1 MIRSCGSVALLGPL
15 LSDEA
20 KETPEWKSW
29 VAHVQLLEFALRQE
43 FSLSD
48 AAELDRL
55 VKAHH
60 EKFLAGRCPP
70 GIVCNTVRNTVRNTH
85 PVTHVLLRAPHPMH
99 NASPMPEL
107 ISCPS
112 LL

>member
-48 AAELDRL
+48 AVELDRL

-60 EKFLAGRCPP
+60 EKFLAVSCPP

-85 PVTHVLLRAPHPMH
+85 PVTHVLLHAPHPMR

>member
-60 EKFLAGRCPP
+60 EKFLAVSCPP
-70 GIVCNTVRNTVRNTH
+70 GIVCNTVRNTVCEKSPSRSAQ
-85 PVTHVLLRAPHPMH
+85 PRGRCARSSRRLCLR
-99 NASPMPEL
+99 EGR
-107 ISCPS
+107 
-112 LL
+112 

>member
-60 EKFLAGRCPP
+60 EKFLAVSCPP
-70 GIVCNTVRNTVRNTH
+70 GIVCNTVRNTH

-99 NASPMPEL
+99 NAPPMPEL

>member
-1 MIRSCGSVALLGPL
+1 VIRSCGSVALLGPL

-60 EKFLAGRCPP
+60 EKFLAVSCPP
-70 GIVCNTVRNTVRNTH
+70 GIVCNTVRNT
-85 PVTHVLLRAPHPMH
+85 VTHVLLRAPHPMH